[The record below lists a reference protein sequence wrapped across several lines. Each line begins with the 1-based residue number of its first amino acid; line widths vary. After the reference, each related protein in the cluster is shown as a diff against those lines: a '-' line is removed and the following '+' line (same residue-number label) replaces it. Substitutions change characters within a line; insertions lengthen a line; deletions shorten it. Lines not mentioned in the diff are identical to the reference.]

1 MFRRR
6 PEYFVLSMLFVVLL
20 AAGSVYMALTLPSGA
35 NGAKNGK
42 VEDIVERTSEV
53 MGLDAETAE
62 KAELRIRKGMM
73 SVGDYL
79 TSCFTSPEY
88 LLQGKDD
95 AAFAY
100 DLCYVLEGET
110 DEDDIE
116 DITSDLQDMSRMEVI
131 AKAAAREDA
140 SYSVTMPVSYE
151 QGSVI
156 SSFQMNETLAGS
168 GEYTIGIREAK
179 GSFSATGDE
188 VRTDFFVDGILYRGY
203 LSYGAY
209 DEATGTKEFTLS
221 WDTADVESGEHEVK
235 ILLRSSDG
243 RGIAV
248 SGGTVVIPERTTL
261 QANSVANCVLYGT
274 SDSAWYVIDCGTDNC
289 FLNFVDIGDDINV
302 TLYDCLGNEIGTN
315 GHPGSEYEVLRGVAQ
330 DTRQISQE
338 TGIDGISNCFYAEV
352 RRGPECTSDD
362 VYYKIVS
369 SEDAAYYN
377 GAYMAVMPGDD
388 EDSLKLIDMTSS
400 AFKVDKKDVKILP
413 LNGALTDLRIGNS
426 ETGYDLGVYPGF
438 TTETKDYAY
447 YMPTSSKVT
456 VYCDTLEGYA
466 ASVNIKA
473 VHSGGIINLAPGE
486 IYEVPDGETVL
497 DICINSFNG
506 KEYSYYV
513 YLLNGNDDGIF
524 YEQTLMQ
531 FPESYYSG
539 LWLMHQLH
547 PDYIF
552 TAYNTGLDF
561 QTVLNAECEGGKSL
575 AEYSQFPSYI
585 KDNSPVYDGAD
596 WMAVKP
602 EVTSY
607 FLDPRNFLIPDR
619 IFMFEQL
626 SFDPQVQTI
635 DGVRTMIAGSFLDN
649 GGLDYAQ
656 LIYDAGEKAGVSP
669 YFLASRIIQEM
680 GFYGESALW
689 CGQVAGYEGYYNFYN
704 IGSYAS
710 SDGTAVTNGAKYAM
724 WGKDPDAQEISEF
737 EASILLPW
745 DTPEKAIEGG
755 ALWIASGYID
765 AGQDT
770 LYFQKFD
777 IKVDGSELYTH
788 QYAQNIMMAY
798 SESRR
803 YYNSYNN
810 IGMLDQGFEFII
822 PVYENMPEGYG
833 YLP

>member
-261 QANSVANCVLYGT
+261 QANSVANCVL
-274 SDSAWYVIDCGTDNC
+274 
-289 FLNFVDIGDDINV
+289 
-302 TLYDCLGNEIGTN
+302 
-315 GHPGSEYEVLRGVAQ
+315 
-330 DTRQISQE
+330 
-338 TGIDGISNCFYAEV
+338 
-352 RRGPECTSDD
+352 
-362 VYYKIVS
+362 
-369 SEDAAYYN
+369 
-377 GAYMAVMPGDD
+377 
-388 EDSLKLIDMTSS
+388 
-400 AFKVDKKDVKILP
+400 
-413 LNGALTDLRIGNS
+413 
-426 ETGYDLGVYPGF
+426 
-438 TTETKDYAY
+438 
-447 YMPTSSKVT
+447 
-456 VYCDTLEGYA
+456 
-466 ASVNIKA
+466 
-473 VHSGGIINLAPGE
+473 
-486 IYEVPDGETVL
+486 
-497 DICINSFNG
+497 
-506 KEYSYYV
+506 
-513 YLLNGNDDGIF
+513 
-524 YEQTLMQ
+524 
-531 FPESYYSG
+531 
-539 LWLMHQLH
+539 
-547 PDYIF
+547 
-552 TAYNTGLDF
+552 
-561 QTVLNAECEGGKSL
+561 
-575 AEYSQFPSYI
+575 
-585 KDNSPVYDGAD
+585 
-596 WMAVKP
+596 
-602 EVTSY
+602 
-607 FLDPRNFLIPDR
+607 
-619 IFMFEQL
+619 
-626 SFDPQVQTI
+626 
-635 DGVRTMIAGSFLDN
+635 
-649 GGLDYAQ
+649 
-656 LIYDAGEKAGVSP
+656 
-669 YFLASRIIQEM
+669 
-680 GFYGESALW
+680 
-689 CGQVAGYEGYYNFYN
+689 
-704 IGSYAS
+704 
-710 SDGTAVTNGAKYAM
+710 
-724 WGKDPDAQEISEF
+724 
-737 EASILLPW
+737 
-745 DTPEKAIEGG
+745 
-755 ALWIASGYID
+755 
-765 AGQDT
+765 
-770 LYFQKFD
+770 
-777 IKVDGSELYTH
+777 
-788 QYAQNIMMAY
+788 
-798 SESRR
+798 
-803 YYNSYNN
+803 
-810 IGMLDQGFEFII
+810 
-822 PVYENMPEGYG
+822 
-833 YLP
+833 